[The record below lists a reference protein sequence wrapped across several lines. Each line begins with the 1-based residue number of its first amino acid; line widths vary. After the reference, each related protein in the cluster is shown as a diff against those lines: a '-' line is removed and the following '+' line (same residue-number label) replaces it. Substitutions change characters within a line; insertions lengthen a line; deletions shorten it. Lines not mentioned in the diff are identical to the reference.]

1 MSTTRSKDYSH
12 KHIRVGIELKIILS
26 LLVISILV
34 LSGSQAF
41 GQQLS
46 MGDAPQEVVK
56 VIIDETGTAHVT
68 HVINSTVA
76 NLKPIQVDT
85 VNGNMDNLTVT
96 DSSGNPVEYGKIQKT
111 PLSIIINASQRN
123 ETLIKY
129 DLVNVVTNTDGVWKW
144 SYFEPLD
151 TQYTAFHFPQ
161 GVDMVWANERP
172 VYLGER
178 GLGQHG
184 NGFRLQYIINEPVNI
199 QTVQLAGKNVAV
211 GVRTVSGLGDYAFDQ
226 SLLSYSFNVDKAVP
240 ITVIMPQD
248 LLSGPYSV
256 TVNGHPTLHQEFH
269 YNATHVWIGFIPAKN
284 GTIQITGSV
293 GGQGQQT
300 GTLPSSSSNS
310 ATIGGGPVP
319 TSSSDNTSTYLL
331 IGGIIAA
338 GIAGIIIVKKTRS
351 KTVTKS

>member
-284 GTIQITGSV
+284 GTVQITGGV

-300 GTLPSSSSNS
+300 GTSSS
-310 ATIGGGPVP
+310 AIIGGGPVP